1 MDAWRD
7 RSNPVDLLDGNE
19 GLRIGDD
26 GPGGAPAG
34 FSARRAESADE
45 VQGRAA
51 VGALGHA
58 HPMIGRAKSLSNAIG
73 RRRRWDSRLRRRP
86 PATDCLA
93 LMAEIVDEWSKEK
106 METVKRIRW
115 ALGGALALA
124 ASTGFA
130 ALNVLCTTFP
140 IHQIARNVAQGRAG
154 VDLQLMLPAGMGCPH
169 DYALTPL
176 DMRKL
181 AGADVLVVNGL
192 GLEEFL
198 GAPVLAAHPGL
209 ATIDGS
215 AGIPDLLEYAPGHSE
230 AEEEHE
236 QGHPRHAGANPHLF
250 ASPRQAARIALNVA
264 AGLSKADPEGAD
276 LYSRNAQAYAERLNA
291 LADEM
296 AALGQTLKNNRIVE
310 PHGVFDYLARDM
322 GLEVV
327 AVLRPHGQEPSAA
340 EMLELVREIRAER
353 AGAIFTE
360 PQYPAKIGAALA
372 RETGLP
378 TAALDPVA
386 TGPDAAP
393 LDYYETAMR
402 QNMEVLR
409 ATLGVAP

>member
-1 MDAWRD
+1 MK
-7 RSNPVDLLDGNE
+7 N
-19 GLRIGDD
+19 
-26 GPGGAPAG
+26 
-34 FSARRAESADE
+34 
-45 VQGRAA
+45 
-51 VGALGHA
+51 
-58 HPMIGRAKSLSNAIG
+58 
-73 RRRRWDSRLRRRP
+73 RLWI
-86 PATDCLA
+86 L
-93 LMAEIVDEWSKEK
+93 I
-106 METVKRIRW
+106 
-115 ALGGALALA
+115 GALALGA
-124 ASTGFA
+124 TLARA
-130 ALNVLCTTFP
+130 ELNVLCTTFP

-169 DYALTPL
+169 DYALTPQ

-181 AGADVLVVNGL
+181 AAADVLVVNGQ

-198 GAPVLAAHPGL
+198 GAPVRTANPDVE
-209 ATIDGS
+209 TIDSS
-215 AGIPDLLEYAPGHSE
+215 AGIQDLLEYAHEPAE
-230 AEEEHE
+230 AEEEH
-236 QGHPRHAGANPHLF
+236 GHEAEADPGHEEHDHGHHHHEGVNPHLF

-264 AGLSKADPEGAD
+264 AGLSKADPEGAGV
-276 LYSRNAQAYAERLNA
+276 YFRNAQAYADRLNA

-296 AALGQTLKNNRIVE
+296 AALGRTLKNNRIVE

-340 EMLELVREIRAER
+340 EMLELVRTLRAKQ

-360 PQYPAKIGAALA
+360 PQYPAKVGAALA

-378 TAALDPVA
+378 AATLDPVA
-386 TGPDAAP
+386 TGPDEAP

-409 ATLGVAP
+409 AVLGVQP

>member
-1 MDAWRD
+1 
-7 RSNPVDLLDGNE
+7 
-19 GLRIGDD
+19 
-26 GPGGAPAG
+26 
-34 FSARRAESADE
+34 
-45 VQGRAA
+45 
-51 VGALGHA
+51 
-58 HPMIGRAKSLSNAIG
+58 
-73 RRRRWDSRLRRRP
+73 
-86 PATDCLA
+86 
-93 LMAEIVDEWSKEK
+93 MAEIVDEWSKEK

-192 GLEEFL
+192 GLEDFL

-215 AGIPDLLEYAPGHSE
+215 AGIPDLLEYAHEHSE
-230 AEEEHE
+230 AEEGRDHEEAAESDRGEH
-236 QGHPRHAGANPHLF
+236 GHPRHEGVNPHLF

-276 LYSRNAQAYAERLNA
+276 LYSRNAQAYANRLNA

-360 PQYPAKIGAALA
+360 PQYSAKVGAALA

-378 TAALDPVA
+378 TATLDPVA

-409 ATLGVAP
+409 ATLGIAP